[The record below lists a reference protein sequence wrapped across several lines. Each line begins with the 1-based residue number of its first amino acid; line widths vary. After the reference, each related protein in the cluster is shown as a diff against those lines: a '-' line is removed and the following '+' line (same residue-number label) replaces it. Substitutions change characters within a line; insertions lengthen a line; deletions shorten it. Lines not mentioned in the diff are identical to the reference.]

1 MTFYTRTVNVPQ
13 FPDRLEVRM
22 SASGNSTNVGTT
34 AYDVGDFTTLLLEI
48 NPMQTTTGYPNAW
61 TPFTVTVSGIASATT
76 GRLAFRYYVTNAGP
90 NEPNGDYIGIDTVSF
105 TGTCPP
111 PPTPTPTPTASEGA
125 PTPTPTATA
134 TAPPLVSISGAV
146 IYCTNP
152 ALNPVPGVTMTLTGT
167 SGGSTTTSVA
177 GNYSFTGLMS
187 GGNYTV
193 TPTKTALSP
202 GTTGIDT
209 VDVVAA
215 QRHFLNIGTPLTGCR
230 LTAADVN
237 GDTTINTVD
246 VIAIQRFFLA
256 LSTGIAN
263 VGKYQFNPANRSYL
277 GIITNQT
284 GQNYDTLIFGDV
296 ASVFVH

>member
-1 MTFYTRTVNVPQ
+1 M
-13 FPDRLEVRM
+13 
-22 SASGNSTNVGTT
+22 STNGTSTNIGTT
-34 AYDVGDFTTLLLEI
+34 PFDVGDFATLLLEI
-48 NPMQTTTGYPNAW
+48 NPMQIPGGYPNAW
-61 TPFTVTVSGIASATT
+61 TQFTVTLSGIQSATI
-76 GRLAFRYYVTNAGP
+76 GRLAFRYYVINGGP
-90 NEPNGDYIGIDTVSF
+90 NEPNGDYIGIDTVNF

-111 PPTPTPTPTASEGA
+111 PPTPTPTPTASEFPVT
-125 PTPTPTATA
+125 PTPTATATA
-134 TAPPLVSISGAV
+134 TAPPLVSISGTV

-152 ALNPVPGVTMTLTGT
+152 ALNPIPGVTMTLTGT
-167 SGGSTTTSVA
+167 SGASTTTNAA

-202 GTTGIDT
+202 GATGIDT

-237 GDTTINTVD
+237 GDTTINTID

-284 GQNYDTLIFGDV
+284 GQNYDTLVFGDV